1 MTGLAPC
8 FPCPSPESAEQGG
21 WRQGA
26 WHRAMKKSQ
35 EEVSRISCF
44 LLCPVNDGAGAT
56 GAQHPGVGRQ
66 GGGPPARGPPGSSQP
81 GSRTFA
87 PQTPRAQLQGR
98 GSVDP
103 SPRAQEHHCTA
114 IPLAGNS
121 IFLQAPIKQWK
132 IWWPRTCIP
141 TWQQWRGCWLLPLQ
155 AGLVLS
161 GCHAFSQVQGWTSS
175 VPGGLCASPSQGW
188 HT

>member
-44 LLCPVNDGAGAT
+44 LLCPLNDGAGAT

-103 SPRAQEHHCTA
+103 SLRAQEHHCTA

-121 IFLQAPIKQWK
+121 IFLQAPN
-132 IWWPRTCIP
+132 TH
-141 TWQQWRGCWLLPLQ
+141 THTHPLQ
-155 AGLVLS
+155 PPEETLLFQRAGSLS
-161 GCHAFSQVQGWTSS
+161 KLNHPCD
-175 VPGGLCASPSQGW
+175 GGSCASAWPGHGAQMCVTWKTLRS
-188 HT
+188 

>member
-121 IFLQAPIKQWK
+121 IFLQAPNTHTHTHTHTHTLSSLLRKLCSSRGQGHCPNSTTPVMVDPVHRLGQAMV
-132 IWWPRTCIP
+132 PRCVSHGK
-141 TWQQWRGCWLLPLQ
+141 R
-155 AGLVLS
+155 
-161 GCHAFSQVQGWTSS
+161 
-175 VPGGLCASPSQGW
+175 
-188 HT
+188 